1 MIGIGAI
8 GEARADQ
15 RTLKSALLGDAD
27 ASIFELRPLATGGR
41 QDFLAHGVIDHAMLD
56 PSANAASD
64 RDGKL
69 WKAVQKVG
77 GAIKWIN
84 DPLKGAVADG
94 AAFLTEE
101 GVIRIGPTN
110 DLDNFGFGCSID
122 FRHKVITTLTRDFQG
137 VEAIEATDDH
147 VCGAACGAHGD
158 IEKCLHAVKERNRKR
173 ARISRA
179 MTTPTDIHPPAQIR
193 IVLVET
199 SHPGN
204 IGAVA
209 RAMKNMGLRD
219 LSLVRPKSFPHS
231 EASARA
237 SGATDLLASARVVDS
252 VEAAIADCALVI
264 GTTSREREHNFRIW
278 DVREAAERAHDVGRQ
293 SPVAFLFGNE
303 RAGLSND
310 ELAQAHA
317 LLRIPTSEEYP
328 SLNLAMAV
336 QIVSYEILRARG
348 MEIPSAPSVV
358 PPATAEQIEQFYAH
372 LQEVMNDVGF
382 RDRTQGG
389 TSLMTRLR
397 RLFGRTDMDQNEVNI
412 LRGFLTAVQ
421 QKRRMAGQRTTE
433 PHRTRG
439 DAP

>member
-1 MIGIGAI
+1 MIGVGAI
-8 GEARADQ
+8 GETCADQ
-15 RTLKSALLGDAD
+15 RTLQSSLLGDTD
-27 ASIFELRPLATGGR
+27 TSIFELRPLAPGGCEH
-41 QDFLAHGVIDHAMLD
+41 FLSHGVIDHAMLD
-56 PSANAASD
+56 PPADTAGNRD
-64 RDGKL
+64 RKL
-69 WKAVQKVG
+69 RKPVQKVG
-77 GAIKWIN
+77 GAIEWIN
-84 DPLKGAVADG
+84 DPLKRAVADG

-110 DLDNFGFGCSID
+110 DLDDLGFGRSID
-122 FRHKVITTLTRDFQG
+122 FGHKVITTLTCDFQG
-137 VEAIEATDDH
+137 VEAIEAANDN
-147 VCGAACGAHGD
+147 VCGASCGAHGD

-179 MTTPTDIHPPAQIR
+179 MTAPTDIHPPAQIR

-219 LSLVRPKSFPHS
+219 LVLVRPKSFPHS

-237 SGATDLLASARVVDS
+237 SGATDLLTSARVVDS

-264 GTTSREREHNFRIW
+264 GTTSREREHNFRVW
-278 DVREAAERAHDVGRQ
+278 DVKEAAERAHDVGRQ

-303 RAGLSND
+303 RAGLSNE
-310 ELAQAHA
+310 ELAQANA
-317 LLRIPTSEEYP
+317 LLRIPTSEEYA

-348 MEIPSAPSVV
+348 TKISAAPTVV

-421 QKRRMAGQRTTE
+421 QKRRMAGQRATE
-433 PHRTRG
+433 TGRAQDDPS
-439 DAP
+439 